1 MIFPFTLRL
10 VTTAVLLAMA
20 LPVSAQTEP
29 TINVNGQLSSVHPG
43 VTPSGYRSPWVG
55 AVDNANSHQTI
66 EITAKGESGFLDAYV
81 FGGWGSESSIHDNK
95 VVIETVGTDSFG
107 DNIALAIT
115 GSVTGAFS
123 SHVGEVSLN
132 NNLVIAENVMFFP
145 GESPSVYGAH
155 SQTITDQETASVNI
169 SATDNKVVMVG
180 ARMLGENNMGAH
192 IHAETEGV
200 AQADRNQ
207 IEIYDSELHLK
218 SSVGLFE
225 SLVAG
230 ARLDG
235 RELTKAQA
243 NQNSVLLDNVTMASS
258 NISVTVKGAQVN
270 ALKDAQANDNQVQI
284 RNSRVSEASG
294 AIVKTQ
300 EGYARANRNIL
311 SITDSKIETITGI
324 KVLGS
329 KVESSHNIIE
339 LTDVGGLMEFVGLS
353 INAKDQAL
361 VGNNTIYLEDVKS
374 DAEVIGFAIE
384 AEAHQVQMKNNRIV
398 LVNSDIDDLQGLKWL
413 GVSRTTPSKDDNL
426 GVELQVKGT
435 NHLGSLSG
443 VNSIR
448 FEVATAKD
456 NNPMLTVDQSN
467 TIKDATVTINTL
479 NSSGKNVTLI
489 NGGLTLE
496 NVTLKTE
503 GTFGEKVLEVDALNG
518 LSMNSDAV
526 VSLLN
531 QKTQFNQSVQ
541 TLTDARMSAVAM
553 IMQGQDVASSLLH
566 NADHPWSAFAQM
578 TGDTYRYD
586 WGNGMDLNGGSLT
599 LGAAGQV
606 TEDLQGVAFAQFGW
620 ANADT
625 EVAGARGDSDL
636 KSYALGAGI
645 RHQTALPLYLEAL
658 ATIGMTQTQFEG
670 RFESDQAS
678 FDSDTFYASTQF
690 GMGTDV
696 VLAPNL
702 NLNLYGHYALTYLDG
717 DRVHLKNRFD
727 NRFET
732 EDLWAHT
739 LRFGTRLSGEVAS
752 NAQWYTG
759 VAYERLLHGDIKAN
773 IESESLDTATLK
785 GNTGVFEA
793 GVSLAPQHTS
803 PWTLDLNV
811 KAYAGDRQGMSAS
824 ASMRYLF

>member
-1 MIFPFTLRL
+1 MTFPFSLRL
-10 VTTAVLLAMA
+10 VTTAVLFAMA
-20 LPVSAQTEP
+20 LPVSAETDL
-29 TINVNGQLSSVHPG
+29 TINVNGQLSSIHKDE
-43 VTPSGYRSPWVG
+43 TPSGHQGPWVG
-55 AVDNANSHQTI
+55 ALDNANSHQTI
-66 EITAKGESGFLDAYV
+66 EITAKGERGFLDAYV

-107 DNIALAIT
+107 NNIALAIT

-132 NNLVIAENVMFFP
+132 NNLVIAENTMF
-145 GESPSVYGAH
+145 SPSELASVYGAR
-155 SQTITDQETASVNI
+155 SQTITDQESSSVNI

-180 ARMLGENNMGAH
+180 ARMLGYNNMGAL
-192 IHAETEGV
+192 IHAVTEGV
-200 AQADRNQ
+200 AKADRNQ
-207 IEIYDSELHLK
+207 IAIYDSELQRK
-218 SSVGLFE
+218 SSEDLFE
-225 SLVAG
+225 SVVAG

-235 RELTKAQA
+235 RKLTRVQA
-243 NQNSVLLDNVTMASS
+243 NQNSVLLDNVNIASS

-284 RNSRVSEASG
+284 RNSNVTEASG

-300 EGYARANRNIL
+300 AGYARANRNTL
-311 SITDSKIETITGI
+311 SIVDSTIETVAGI
-324 KVLGS
+324 KVAGAEI
-329 KVESSHNIIE
+329 ESSNNLIE
-339 LTDVGGLMEFVGLS
+339 LTGVGGLMEFVGVS
-353 INAKDQAL
+353 IDAKDQAL
-361 VGNNTIYLEDVKS
+361 ISNNTIYLEEVK
-374 DAEVIGFAIE
+374 ANKEVVGFAI
-384 AEAHQVQMKNNRIV
+384 AGEAHQVQMKNNRVV
-398 LVNSDIDDLQGLKWL
+398 LVNSDIADLQGLKWV
-413 GVSRTTPSKDDNL
+413 GESRRASSEENNL
-426 GVELQVKGT
+426 GVELQVEGT

-456 NNPMLTVDQSN
+456 NNPMLTVDQNS
-467 TIKDATVTINTL
+467 TLKDATVTINTL
-479 NSSGKNVTLI
+479 NSDKKNATLI
-489 NGGLTLE
+489 EGGLTLE

-541 TLTDARMSAVAM
+541 TLTDARMGTVAM

-566 NADHPWSAFAQM
+566 NADHPWSTFAQM

-606 TEDLQGVAFAQFGW
+606 KEGLQGVVFAQFGW

-636 KSYALGAGI
+636 NNYAFGAGI
-645 RHQTALPLYLEAL
+645 HHQTALPLYLEAL

-678 FDSDTFYASTQF
+678 FDSDTFYASMQF

-696 VLAPNL
+696 VLTPNL

-732 EDLWAHT
+732 EDVWAHT

-759 VAYERLLHGDIKAN
+759 VGYERLLHGDIKAS
-773 IESESLDTATLK
+773 IDSESLDSVALK

-803 PWTLDLNV
+803 PWILDLNV